1 MLSILVVIQ
10 YVLSVLEIV
19 VLVLLGVAFTTLFE
33 RRVLANYQR
42 RQGPNNVGFWGLLQ
56 PFADGAKL
64 VFKEIVDVF
73 GASTDIFTIAP
84 ILALSLAELLWFVI
98 AVTSDYILLNYI
110 FSILSLFIVLSL
122 SAVPSMLVGWASHSR
137 YALLG
142 ALRAA
147 AQTISYEVILALNLV
162 PIMLFTS
169 SFSLQE
175 IYELDS
181 WLIFSFTPVFIIHLI
196 CTLAEGY
203 RTPFDLPEAEGELV
217 AGYIVEV
224 SSVEFAEFFIA
235 EYANLL
241 SSTLFIVQL
250 FFGGAS
256 SPAILAN
263 IIPAGIFWL
272 FLKTFIVFYIILTIR
287 ALLPRY
293 RYDQLMHFCWY
304 TALPVVLL
312 LVFFYFIIGMLLS

>member
-1 MLSILVVIQ
+1 
-10 YVLSVLEIV
+10 VLPLQHCLNAVFLQII
-19 VLVLLGVAFTTLFE
+19 
-33 RRVLANYQR
+33 NR

-64 VFKEIVDVF
+64 AFKEIVDVF

-181 WLIFSFTPVFIIHLI
+181 WAYFLFHPSFYYTSYL
-196 CTLAEGY
+196 Y
-203 RTPFDLPEAEGELV
+203 
-217 AGYIVEV
+217 AGRRLQDPIR
-224 SSVEFAEFFIA
+224 
-235 EYANLL
+235 
-241 SSTLFIVQL
+241 
-250 FFGGAS
+250 
-256 SPAILAN
+256 
-263 IIPAGIFWL
+263 
-272 FLKTFIVFYIILTIR
+272 LT
-287 ALLPRY
+287 
-293 RYDQLMHFCWY
+293 
-304 TALPVVLL
+304 
-312 LVFFYFIIGMLLS
+312 